1 MFNWLKRILSVF
13 LIALIITLHLSFTS
27 AAPAFAS
34 TPLDFI
40 SPKYIEKLL
49 FNKQLVKDAK
59 NFLEI
64 TPETICRAYSDK
76 LTGTDNSTW
85 EAIEKGAIS
94 TFTIT
99 KAVASASTAGAGA
112 LAGYAGTASA
122 VSQLGLGGL
131 TTALAGMMGSS
142 VAGAAATA
150 VVTSAVGGPLVMG
163 ALLVGGTGAVAF
175 GSDKLLRLG
184 FEHLGNWAESY
195 CSLSAAFK
203 SHDDVAIA
211 AH

>member
-1 MFNWLKRILSVF
+1 M
-13 LIALIITLHLSFTS
+13 
-27 AAPAFAS
+27 
-34 TPLDFI
+34 
-40 SPKYIEKLL
+40 
-49 FNKQLVKDAK
+49 
-59 NFLEI
+59 
-64 TPETICRAYSDK
+64 
-76 LTGTDNSTW
+76 
-85 EAIEKGAIS
+85 IEKGATS
-94 TFTIT
+94 AFTIT
-99 KAVASASTAGAGA
+99 KAVTSASTAGAGA

-122 VSQLGLGGL
+122 VSQLGVGGL
-131 TTALAGMMGSS
+131 TTAIAGMMGST
-142 VAGAAATA
+142 VTGAAATA